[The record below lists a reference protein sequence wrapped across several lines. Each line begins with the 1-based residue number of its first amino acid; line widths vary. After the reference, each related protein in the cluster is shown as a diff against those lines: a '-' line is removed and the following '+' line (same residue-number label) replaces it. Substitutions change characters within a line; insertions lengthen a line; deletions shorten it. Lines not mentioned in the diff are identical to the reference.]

1 MASKGTVHGHH
12 DVVVGAEDVHV
23 EVTVGAAHLT
33 LAAVRFFNGLRGGGG
48 DTTYIHQRL
57 LVVGNL
63 VVLTVDEEDGVLSS
77 GVERGE
83 SLPEID
89 VFNHAHA
96 VVYAFRTITDE
107 YSASST
113 RRDPDRKQA
122 SWEEPWA
129 EAASWAEAW
138 A

>member
-1 MASKGTVHGHH
+1 MEK
-12 DVVVGAEDVHV
+12 
-23 EVTVGAAHLT
+23 
-33 LAAVRFFNGLRGGGG
+33 GGG
-48 DTTYIHQRL
+48 TTYIHQRL
-57 LVVGNL
+57 LVIGNL
-63 VVLTVDEEDGVLSS
+63 VVLAVDEEDGVLSS